1 MLKEWR
7 EQTKWTELYRGR
19 DQARY
24 LKLRRALDKAGIK
37 YQADEFDMLSRLQ
50 TQAMVNR
57 SQKMRGGNYVSGN
70 PELVQLKQM
79 GGESNNLYT
88 LKVRG
93 RDMASARQAEY
104 ELEKDLEAAEP
115 VVHQEA
121 DLSVLKAPLTQ
132 AAFKTR
138 EETEHINKVKGRLM
152 DAGIVLTLLGVVW
165 FVILVMNSG
174 LSGFTAFFP
183 TLVYELQNH
192 EASTGVVLLAVSG
205 FVCLTAGIGILI
217 AAGVYWWRKNR

>member
-7 EQTKWTELYRGR
+7 EQNKWTELYRGR

-138 EETEHINKVKGRLM
+138 EETEHINKVRGLLM
-152 DAGIVLTLLGVVW
+152 DLGILLVLIGLVCIGLVVAWGGFYIGTWYWSFVDAVHTFFFIRIGLCFCLPLGLL
-165 FVILVMNSG
+165 L
-174 LSGFTAFFP
+174 
-183 TLVYELQNH
+183 
-192 EASTGVVLLAVSG
+192 
-205 FVCLTAGIGILI
+205 LI